1 MMCFITRSGLVDK
14 YIFIPCVRA
23 DILLLPTFSVS
34 AWGSSRACPWIQ
46 ENYASSPLY
55 HRLTFCLLYLLN

>member
-1 MMCFITRSGLVDK
+1 VDK